1 MHIFSLNPPQL
12 ADYGI
17 IHILAIWISLY
28 IPCLFWDHVNQT
40 SWYVWKLGSFLSIN
54 QSSCSSEVIPAF
66 LNFVLVA
73 ICIPIFSRVDK
84 RAWANACSPVDTFG
98 YNIQQSFDS
107 KKESHI
113 PNSSSFAAKVNSTF
127 FMLISLKQL
136 AFWRIS
142 PRCSPMT
149 GSQPFLTIIS
159 KNIEF
164 TKDWACPWLLKCPV
178 CLP

>member
-1 MHIFSLNPPQL
+1 MHIFSSNPPQL
-12 ADYGI
+12 ADYGV

-98 YNIQQSFDS
+98 DTIFSNLLTVKKNHTYPIVHLLQPKSIQLSLCWFHWNNWHFGEYHLDALQWQDHSLFW
-107 KKESHI
+107 
-113 PNSSSFAAKVNSTF
+113 PSS
-127 FMLISLKQL
+127 L
-136 AFWRIS
+136 RI
-142 PRCSPMT
+142 
-149 GSQPFLTIIS
+149 
-159 KNIEF
+159 
-164 TKDWACPWLLKCPV
+164 
-178 CLP
+178 